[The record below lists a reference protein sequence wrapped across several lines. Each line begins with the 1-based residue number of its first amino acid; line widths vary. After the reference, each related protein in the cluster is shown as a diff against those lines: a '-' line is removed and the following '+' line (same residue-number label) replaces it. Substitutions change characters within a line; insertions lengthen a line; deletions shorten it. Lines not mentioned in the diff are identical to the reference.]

1 MPINDLRND
10 LASALAGEGQ
20 QTNGL
25 EQEVIAGYMT
35 LTPAEKKVLLKVMN
49 SEFGAILAK
58 VLPDDLGELIAEAVN
73 TAPERIGAGTTLPLR
88 AG

>member
-35 LTPAEKKVLLKVMN
+35 LTPAEKKVLLKAIN
-49 SEFGAILAK
+49 SEFGVILAK